1 MKKYLVIGN
10 PITHS
15 LSPELHNY
23 WIKENGIN
31 GIYNK
36 EKLNEKNLKE
46 FFLKIKNKE
55 INGANI
61 TVPFKRDVITYLD
74 QLSLE
79 AEKTQSVNTVYLKKD
94 KITGHNTDI
103 DGFELAIKDANYN
116 VEGKRVLILGAGG
129 VVPSVIFALY
139 KMKVLSVT
147 ISNRTKSKAE
157 NLKSLFNDL
166 EIVDWGKVS
175 NFDMIIN
182 ATSIGLKKED
192 KLNLDFSKF
201 QSSEFFYDVI
211 YNPKE
216 TNFLKDGKNLGKK
229 TENGKK
235 MFIYQAAK
243 AFKIWHGIEPKINE
257 QVIGLLDK

>member
-1 MKKYLVIGN
+1 MRKYLVIGN

-23 WIKENGIN
+23 WIKENGID

-36 EKLNEKNLKE
+36 KKLNENDLKE

-61 TVPFKRDVITYLD
+61 TVPFKRDVISYLD
-74 QLSLE
+74 ELSLE
-79 AEKTQSVNTVYLKKD
+79 AEKTQSVNTVYLKDD
-94 KITGHNTDI
+94 KIIGHNTDI
-103 DGFELAIKDANYN
+103 DGFELAMKNVDYD
-116 VEGKRVLILGAGG
+116 VEGKKALILGAGG

-147 ISNRTKSKAE
+147 ISNRTKTKAE
-157 NLKSLFNDL
+157 NLKNLFNDL
-166 EIVDWGKVS
+166 EIVDWGKAS

-192 KLNLDFSKF
+192 KLNLDLSKL
-201 QSSEFFYDVI
+201 QNSEFFYDVI

-216 TNFLKDGKNLGKK
+216 TNFLKDGKNLGKI

-243 AFKIWHGIEPKINE
+243 AFKIWHGIDPKINE
-257 QVIGLLDK
+257 QVIELLDK

>member
-36 EKLNEKNLKE
+36 EKLNEKDLKE

-61 TVPFKRDVITYLD
+61 TVPFKKDVIAYLD
-74 QLSLE
+74 QLTLE
-79 AEKTQSVNTVYLKKD
+79 AEKTQSVNTVYLKKE

-129 VVPSVIFALY
+129 VVPSVIFALH
-139 KMKVLSVT
+139 KMRALSVT
-147 ISNRTKSKAE
+147 ISNRTKTKAE
-157 NLKSLFNDL
+157 NLKNLFNDL
-166 EIVDWGKVS
+166 EIVDWGEAS

-192 KLNLDFSKF
+192 RLNLDFSKF
-201 QSSEFFYDVI
+201 KDSEFFYDVI

-216 TNFLKDGKNLGKK
+216 TNFLKDGRNLGKK

-243 AFKIWHGIEPKINE
+243 AFKIWHGIDPKINE
-257 QVIGLLDK
+257 QLIGLLDK

>member
-1 MKKYLVIGN
+1 MRKYLVIGN
-10 PITHS
+10 PIIHS

-23 WIKENGIN
+23 WIKENGID
-31 GIYNK
+31 GVYNK
-36 EKLNEKNLKE
+36 KKLNENDLKE

-61 TVPFKRDVITYLD
+61 TVPFKRDVISYLD
-74 QLSLE
+74 ELSLE
-79 AEKTQSVNTVYLKKD
+79 AEKTQSVNTVYLKDD
-94 KITGHNTDI
+94 KIIGHNTDI
-103 DGFELAIKDANYN
+103 DGFELAMKNVDYD
-116 VEGKRVLILGAGG
+116 VEGKKVLILGAGG
-129 VVPSVIFALY
+129 VVPSIIFALY

-147 ISNRTKSKAE
+147 ISNRTKTRAE
-157 NLKSLFNDL
+157 NLKNLFNDL
-166 EIVDWGKVS
+166 EIVDWGKAS

-192 KLNLDFSKF
+192 KLNLDLSKL
-201 QSSEFFYDVI
+201 QDSEFFYDVI

-216 TNFLKDGKNLGKK
+216 TNFLKDGKNLGKI

-243 AFKIWHGIEPKINE
+243 AFKIWHGIDPKINE
-257 QVIGLLDK
+257 QVIGMLDK

>member
-1 MKKYLVIGN
+1 MRKYLVIGN

-23 WIKENGIN
+23 WIKENGIE

-36 EKLNEKNLKE
+36 KKLNENDLKE

-61 TVPFKRDVITYLD
+61 TVPFKRDVISYLD
-74 QLSLE
+74 ELSLE
-79 AEKTQSVNTVYLKKD
+79 AEKTQSVNTVYLKDD
-94 KITGHNTDI
+94 KIIGHNTDI
-103 DGFELAIKDANYN
+103 DGFELAMKNVDYD
-116 VEGKRVLILGAGG
+116 VEGKKVLILGAGG
-129 VVPSVIFALY
+129 VVPSIIFALY

-147 ISNRTKSKAE
+147 ISNRTKTKAE
-157 NLKSLFNDL
+157 NLKNLFNDL
-166 EIVDWGKVS
+166 EIVDWGKAS

-192 KLNLDFSKF
+192 KLNLDLSKL
-201 QSSEFFYDVI
+201 QDSEFFYDVI

-216 TNFLKDGKNLGKK
+216 TNFLKDGKNLGKI

-243 AFKIWHGIEPKINE
+243 AFKIWHGIDPKINE

>member
-1 MKKYLVIGN
+1 MRKYLVIGN

-23 WIKENGIN
+23 WIKENGID

-36 EKLNEKNLKE
+36 KQLDENDLKE

-61 TVPFKRDVITYLD
+61 TVPFKRDVISYLD
-74 QLSLE
+74 ELSLE
-79 AEKTQSVNTVYLKKD
+79 AEKTQSVNTVYLKD
-94 KITGHNTDI
+94 NKIIGHNTDI
-103 DGFELAIKDANYN
+103 DGFELAMKNVDYD
-116 VEGKRVLILGAGG
+116 VEGKKVLILGAGG
-129 VVPSVIFALY
+129 VVPSIIFALY

-147 ISNRTKSKAE
+147 ISNRTKTKAE
-157 NLKSLFNDL
+157 NLKNLFNDL
-166 EIVDWGKVS
+166 EIVDWGEAS

-192 KLNLDFSKF
+192 RLNLDFSKF
-201 QSSEFFYDVI
+201 KDSEFFYDVI

-216 TNFLKDGKNLGKK
+216 TNFLKDGRNLGKK

-243 AFKIWHGIEPKINE
+243 AFKIWHGIDPKINE
-257 QVIGLLDK
+257 QVIELLDK

>member
-23 WIKENGIN
+23 WLRENNIN

-36 EKLNEKNLKE
+36 EQLDKNDLKK
-46 FFLKIKNKE
+46 FFLKIKKKE

-61 TVPFKRDVITYLD
+61 TVPFKKDVISYVD

-79 AEKTQSVNTVYLKKD
+79 AEKTQSVNTVYLKND
-94 KITGHNTDI
+94 KIIGHNTDI
-103 DGFELAIKDANYN
+103 DGFELAIKDAKYD
-116 VEGKRVLILGAGG
+116 VEGKKVLILGAGG
-129 VVPSVIFALY
+129 VVPSIIFALY
-139 KMKVLSVT
+139 KMRVLSVT
-147 ISNRTKSKAE
+147 ISNRTKTKAK
-157 NLKSLFNDL
+157 NLKTLFNDL
-166 EIVDWGKVS
+166 KIIDWGEVS
-175 NFDMIIN
+175 SSDMIIN
-182 ATSIGLKKED
+182 ATSMGLKKED
-192 KLNLDFSKF
+192 KLNVDFSKF

-211 YNPKE
+211 YSPKE
-216 TNFLKDGKNLGKK
+216 TNFLRDGKSLGKK

-243 AFKIWHGIEPKINE
+243 AFKVWHGIEPKVNE
-257 QVIGLLDK
+257 QVIGLLD

>member
-1 MKKYLVIGN
+1 MRKYLVIGN

-23 WIKENGIN
+23 WIKENGID

-36 EKLNEKNLKE
+36 KQLNENDLKE

-61 TVPFKRDVITYLD
+61 TVPFKRDVISYLD
-74 QLSLE
+74 ELSLE
-79 AEKTQSVNTVYLKKD
+79 AEKTQSVNTVYLKDD
-94 KITGHNTDI
+94 KIIGHNTDI
-103 DGFELAIKDANYN
+103 DGFELAMKNVDYD
-116 VEGKRVLILGAGG
+116 VEGKKVLILGAGG
-129 VVPSVIFALY
+129 VVPSIIFALY

-147 ISNRTKSKAE
+147 ISNRTKTKAE
-157 NLKSLFNDL
+157 NLKNLFNDL
-166 EIVDWGKVS
+166 EIVDWGKAS

-192 KLNLDFSKF
+192 KLNLDLTKL
-201 QSSEFFYDVI
+201 QDSEFFYDVI

-216 TNFLKDGKNLGKK
+216 TNFLKDGKNLGKI

-243 AFKIWHGIEPKINE
+243 AFKIWHGIDPKINE